1 MDSLLYLSL
10 TKAYHAQK
18 NRLRPGL
25 PAIGLSPGQ
34 PKILKHLLEQDRCMQ
49 KELAEECGIQPATVS
64 RLIDNMEQ
72 EGLVVRGG
80 TDERRRAACI
90 SITGAGRAA
99 FERWRQWCAEVEKES
114 LRDFSEEEKAQFAAY
129 LGRMYHNLTGKTL

>member
-64 RLIDNMEQ
+64 RLIDNMEP
-72 EGLVVRGG
+72 GRSGRAGRDGRAPPRRLYFHH
-80 TDERRRAACI
+80 RRRACGLRALAAVVRRGGEGI
-90 SITGAGRAA
+90 PAGFLRGGEGAVCRLP
-99 FERWRQWCAEVEKES
+99 R
-114 LRDFSEEEKAQFAAY
+114 
-129 LGRMYHNLTGKTL
+129 RMYHNLTGKTL